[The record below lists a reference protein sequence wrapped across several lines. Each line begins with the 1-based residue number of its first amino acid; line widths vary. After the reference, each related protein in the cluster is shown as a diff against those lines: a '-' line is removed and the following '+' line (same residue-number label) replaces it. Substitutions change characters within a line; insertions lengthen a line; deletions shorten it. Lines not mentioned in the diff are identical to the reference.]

1 MAWMRSSPG
10 RLAVIEQLHVLRQW
24 KPSICQSLVISWQLR
39 WDVNLLSKYTFSVWT
54 LSNVA
59 HGSLNLQF
67 QINTVRNERLGD
79 PLSISSSRFVAS
91 AHHATPSSRMLTPCS
106 RPLKRYTP
114 SAHINPCALAI
125 SQHAP
130 VNALEALLLWFR
142 WDYLIDL

>member
-39 WDVNLLSKYTFSVWT
+39 RDFNLLSKYTFCLLT

-59 HGSLNLQF
+59 HGSLNVLF
-67 QINTVRNERLGD
+67 QINTVCNDRLGD
-79 PLSISSSRFVAS
+79 PLSSCYSRSIAS
-91 AHHATPSSRMLTPCS
+91 AHPPMARSRTLTPCS
-106 RPLKRYTP
+106 WPPKRYTP
-114 SAHINPCALAI
+114 STHINPWALAI

-130 VNALEALLLWFR
+130 VNALETLALWFR

>member
-10 RLAVIEQLHVLRQW
+10 RLTVIEQLHVLRQW
-24 KPSICQSLVISWQLR
+24 KPSFCQSLVISWQLR
-39 WDVNLLSKYTFSVWT
+39 RDFNLLSKYTFSVLS

-67 QINTVRNERLGD
+67 QVNTVCNERLGD
-79 PLSISSSRFVAS
+79 PLSISYLGRLAS
-91 AHHATPSSRMLTPCS
+91 AHHPMPISRTLTPCS
-106 RPLKRYTP
+106 WPLKRYTP
-114 SAHINPCALAI
+114 STHINPWAVGI

-130 VNALEALLLWFR
+130 VNALETLALWFR